1 MGEKESTVRA
11 RELGMALARAL
22 REAGL
27 SNRVVARKLGWSPSK
42 VSNLLNAKRGAQ
54 EADVASILV
63 LCGMGGAERERLLEL
78 TRQAHE
84 SGWWQEYGDKLP
96 VDLQTLIDHED
107 AALAITAPHSS
118 LVPGLL
124 QVGDYTRA
132 LLRAA
137 TAIPDDSIEQRVA
150 ARLKRQEIFD
160 RQRPATFTFF
170 IDEYVLTRTGA
181 GGAAMSEQVHHL
193 L

>member
-84 SGWWQEYGDKLP
+84 SGWWQEYGAQLP
-96 VDLQTLIDHED
+96 IQLRTLIDHED
-107 AALAITAPHSS
+107 AAQTITGYYSS

-124 QVGDYTRA
+124 QIGDYTRA
-132 LLRAA
+132 LMRESA
-137 TAIPDDSIEQRVA
+137 TIPQ
-150 ARLKRQEIFD
+150 
-160 RQRPATFTFF
+160 
-170 IDEYVLTRTGA
+170 
-181 GGAAMSEQVHHL
+181 
-193 L
+193 